1 MLSGAQFLWAR
12 AGECAALCCIY
23 WPFRPN
29 LTTDDRTLAAS
40 TVKQASEA
48 ARRYA
53 LALFELAQDKGDL
66 ATAHKDLKTFSDMV
80 KSSEDLQRLLDSP
93 AFSREDKISA
103 LGELAKKAGLSD
115 LVAKF
120 LGAMAQNGRA
130 KDVLG
135 AQIAFD
141 ELYAK
146 QRGVKRAVVRTAK
159 QMSGAEQAR
168 IESILAKAVG
178 GEVELSSEVDP
189 SLIGGI
195 QLRIGSQL
203 VDASLAAKLDRM
215 NTAMKGA

>member
-1 MLSGAQFLWAR
+1 MTHA
-12 AGECAALCCIY
+12 
-23 WPFRPN
+23 N
-29 LTTDDRTLAAS
+29 
-40 TVKQASEA
+40 EA

-53 LALFELAQDKGDL
+53 TALFELAQDKGDL
-66 ATAHKDLKTFSDMV
+66 ANVHKDFKAFVALAAG
-80 KSSEDLQRLLDSP
+80 SEDLTRLLNSP
-93 AFSREDKISA
+93 AFARDDKVRA
-103 LGELAKKAGLSD
+103 LTAVAKKAGLGD
-115 LVAKF
+115 LMTKF
-120 LGAMAQNGRA
+120 LGTMAGNGRA
-130 KDVLG
+130 GDVTG

-159 QMSGAEQAR
+159 EMTGAERQR

-178 GEVELSSEVDP
+178 GEVELTSEVDS

-203 VDASLAAKLDRM
+203 IDASLAAKLERM

>member
-1 MLSGAQFLWAR
+1 MM
-12 AGECAALCCIY
+12 
-23 WPFRPN
+23 
-29 LTTDDRTLAAS
+29 DDTTLAA
-40 TVKQASEA
+40 TKVTQASEA

-53 LALFELAQDKGDL
+53 SALFELAQDKGELADVHKDFQAFAELPKQSKDL
-66 ATAHKDLKTFSDMV
+66 AI
-80 KSSEDLQRLLDSP
+80 LLASP
-93 AFSREDKISA
+93 AFSAEQKMA
-103 LGELAKKAGLSD
+103 GLAEVMKKAGVSGL
-115 LVAKF
+115 LANFV
-120 LGAMAQNGRA
+120 GVMARNGRA
-130 KDVLG
+130 DDILG
-135 AQIAFD
+135 AQVAFD

-159 QMSGAEQAR
+159 EMSGAERQR

>member
-1 MLSGAQFLWAR
+1 MM
-12 AGECAALCCIY
+12 
-23 WPFRPN
+23 
-29 LTTDDRTLAAS
+29 DDTTLAA
-40 TVKQASEA
+40 TKVTQASEA

-53 LALFELAQDKGDL
+53 SALFELAQDKGELADVHKDFQAFAELPKQSKDL
-66 ATAHKDLKTFSDMV
+66 AI
-80 KSSEDLQRLLDSP
+80 LLASP
-93 AFSREDKISA
+93 AFSAEQKMA
-103 LGELAKKAGLSD
+103 GLAEVMKKAGVSGL
-115 LVAKF
+115 LANFV
-120 LGAMAQNGRA
+120 GVMARNGRA
-130 KDVLG
+130 DDILG
-135 AQIAFD
+135 AQVAFD

-159 QMSGAEQAR
+159 EMSGAERQR

-178 GEVELSSEVDP
+178 GEVELSSEVDA

>member
-1 MLSGAQFLWAR
+1 M
-12 AGECAALCCIY
+12 AA
-23 WPFRPN
+23 
-29 LTTDDRTLAAS
+29 TKVT
-40 TVKQASEA
+40 QASEA

-53 LALFELAQDKGDL
+53 SALFELAQDKGELADVHKDFQAFAELPKQSKDL
-66 ATAHKDLKTFSDMV
+66 AI
-80 KSSEDLQRLLDSP
+80 LLASP
-93 AFSREDKISA
+93 AFSAEQKMA
-103 LGELAKKAGLSD
+103 GLAEVMKKAGVSGL
-115 LVAKF
+115 LANFV
-120 LGAMAQNGRA
+120 GVMARNGRA
-130 KDVLG
+130 DDILG
-135 AQIAFD
+135 AQVAFD

-159 QMSGAEQAR
+159 EMSGAERQR

-195 QLRIGSQL
+195 QLRIGSKL

>member
-1 MLSGAQFLWAR
+1 MM
-12 AGECAALCCIY
+12 
-23 WPFRPN
+23 
-29 LTTDDRTLAAS
+29 DDTTLAA
-40 TVKQASEA
+40 TKVTQASEA

-53 LALFELAQDKGDL
+53 SALFELAQDKGELADVHKDFQAFAELPKQSKDL
-66 ATAHKDLKTFSDMV
+66 AI
-80 KSSEDLQRLLDSP
+80 LLASP
-93 AFSREDKISA
+93 AFSAEQKMA
-103 LGELAKKAGLSD
+103 GLAEVMKKAGVSGLLSNF
-115 LVAKF
+115 V
-120 LGAMAQNGRA
+120 GVMARNGRA
-130 KDVLG
+130 DDILG
-135 AQIAFD
+135 AQVAFD

-159 QMSGAEQAR
+159 EMSGAERQR

-195 QLRIGSQL
+195 QLRIGSKL

>member
-1 MLSGAQFLWAR
+1 MM
-12 AGECAALCCIY
+12 
-23 WPFRPN
+23 
-29 LTTDDRTLAAS
+29 DDTTLAA
-40 TVKQASEA
+40 TKVTQASEA

-53 LALFELAQDKGDL
+53 SALFELAQDKGEL
-66 ATAHKDLKTFSDMV
+66 ADVHKDFQAFAELPKQS
-80 KSSEDLQRLLDSP
+80 KDLGILLASP
-93 AFSREDKISA
+93 AFSAEQKMA
-103 LGELAKKAGLSD
+103 GLAEVMKKAGVSGL
-115 LVAKF
+115 LANFV
-120 LGAMAQNGRA
+120 GVMARNGRA
-130 KDVLG
+130 DDILG
-135 AQIAFD
+135 AQVAFD

-159 QMSGAEQAR
+159 EMSGAERQR

-195 QLRIGSQL
+195 QLRIGSKL

>member
-1 MLSGAQFLWAR
+1 M
-12 AGECAALCCIY
+12 
-23 WPFRPN
+23 
-29 LTTDDRTLAAS
+29 AAS
-40 TVKQASEA
+40 NVTQASEA

-53 LALFELAQDKGDL
+53 SALFELAQDKGELASVNTDFKRFADL
-66 ATAHKDLKTFSDMV
+66 AKNSKDLSI
-80 KSSEDLQRLLDSP
+80 LLSSP
-93 AFSREDKISA
+93 AFSREQKVGVLA
-103 LGELAKKAGLSD
+103 ELASKAGLTP
-115 LVAKF
+115 LFGKF
-120 LGAMAQNGRA
+120 LGTMAQNGRA
-130 KDVLG
+130 HDIVDAHL
-135 AQIAFD
+135 AFD

-146 QRGVKRAVVRTAK
+146 QRGVKRAMVRTAK
-159 QMSGAEQAR
+159 EMTGAERQR

>member
-1 MLSGAQFLWAR
+1 M
-12 AGECAALCCIY
+12 
-23 WPFRPN
+23 
-29 LTTDDRTLAAS
+29 AAS
-40 TVKQASEA
+40 KVTQASEA

-53 LALFELAQDKGDL
+53 SALFDLAQDKGEL
-66 ATAHKDLKTFSDMV
+66 AEVHKDFQAFAKLPQQSK
-80 KSSEDLQRLLDSP
+80 DLTTLLSSP
-93 AFSREDKISA
+93 AFSADEKVAGLS
-103 LGELAKKAGLSD
+103 EVMKKAGFSGL
-115 LVAKF
+115 LANFV
-120 LGAMAQNGRA
+120 GVMARNGRSQ
-130 KDVLG
+130 DILG
-135 AQIAFD
+135 AQVVFD

-159 QMSGAEQAR
+159 EMSGAERQR

>member
-1 MLSGAQFLWAR
+1 M
-12 AGECAALCCIY
+12 
-23 WPFRPN
+23 
-29 LTTDDRTLAAS
+29 DDGTLAAS
-40 TVKQASEA
+40 KVTQANEA

-53 LALFELAQDKGDL
+53 SALFDLAQDKGEL
-66 ATAHKDLKTFSDMV
+66 ANVHKDFLDFAALPQQSKDLRILLESPVFSADEKV
-80 KSSEDLQRLLDSP
+80 AGLSE
-93 AFSREDKISA
+93 IM
-103 LGELAKKAGLSD
+103 KKAGYSSLLASF
-115 LVAKF
+115 V
-120 LGAMAQNGRA
+120 GVMARNGRSQ
-130 KDVLG
+130 DILG
-135 AQIAFD
+135 AQVAFD

-159 QMSGAEQAR
+159 EMTGAERQR

-178 GEVELSSEVDP
+178 GEVELSSEVDA

>member
-1 MLSGAQFLWAR
+1 M
-12 AGECAALCCIY
+12 
-23 WPFRPN
+23 
-29 LTTDDRTLAAS
+29 DDTTLAA
-40 TVKQASEA
+40 TKVTQASEA

-53 LALFELAQDKGDL
+53 SALFELAQDKGELADVHKDFQAFAELPKQSKDL
-66 ATAHKDLKTFSDMV
+66 AI
-80 KSSEDLQRLLDSP
+80 LLASP
-93 AFSREDKISA
+93 AFSAEQKMA
-103 LGELAKKAGLSD
+103 GLAEVMKKAGVSGL
-115 LVAKF
+115 LANFV
-120 LGAMAQNGRA
+120 GVMARNGRA
-130 KDVLG
+130 DDILG
-135 AQIAFD
+135 AQVAFD

-159 QMSGAEQAR
+159 EMSGAERQR

-195 QLRIGSQL
+195 QLRIGSKL